1 MLDGHTAADTNF
13 KKPYILVAITLFVW
27 YTVYITDLQIGENME
42 NEKKVTK
49 EERIVDYIKSVA
61 AIDEALEPFKEQKKA
76 LKTNYVENGWL
87 DKEEIKMAM
96 KAYKMIKDDVD
107 LDQLMDFYETV
118 GRSV

>member
-1 MLDGHTAADTNF
+1 MTT
-13 KKPYILVAITLFVW
+13 
-27 YTVYITDLQIGENME
+27 EN
-42 NEKKVTK
+42 KVTK

-61 AIDEALEPFKEQKKA
+61 SIDEALEPFKEQKKA

>member
-1 MLDGHTAADTNF
+1 MTIDN
-13 KKPYILVAITLFVW
+13 
-27 YTVYITDLQIGENME
+27 
-42 NEKKVTK
+42 NETKVSK
-49 EERIVDYIKSVA
+49 EDRIVDYIKSVA

-96 KAYKMIKDDVD
+96 KAYRMIKDDVD

-118 GRSV
+118 GRSVS